1 MLIKTRNAGRALLAF
16 QVGLLLLISTLK
28 VADRELL
35 APLYDSVSRDLGLND
50 LQFGTIR
57 SAADLT
63 LVAGTLL
70 FGLLADRWQ
79 RRRVVALGV
88 LCWSAITWG
97 TGQTRSFGQLL
108 AARAGMHFFLA
119 AFSVSAYP
127 MLGDM
132 VPRRSRGMVMGLL
145 GATFA
150 LGTVVAL
157 VIAALLGT
165 GQWRQPFIYFGLPGL
180 ILGLLVLAFLR
191 EPQRG
196 AGEEEVMEAGGY
208 AGRFTWA
215 ALGRT
220 LRIRTALLIYLLDA
234 CQGATWWAFSFWA
247 PAYLLRYGIAPD
259 GDTAAL
265 ALLPAILGFVVGT
278 ILGGR
283 LIDLLRRRTDRSAVW
298 VALISMTGAL
308 AMSLV
313 VFSVRDLTAV
323 LVAGFFLGAFGYLVM
338 PCINV
343 MLFDVVPPETR
354 SSAVAADAMLLSAV
368 SALTSL
374 SIGAVSYSV
383 GLRQGLAEG
392 HLRAGFQ
399 GAVTVLLA
407 VALAATVAILRFAPA
422 DMARLREH
430 VARRAVST
438 PDSLAEPRLALE

>member
-1 MLIKTRNAGRALLAF
+1 MLVKTRKAGRALLVF
-16 QVGLLLLISTLK
+16 EVGLLLTISTLK

-35 APLYDSVSRDLGLND
+35 APLYDSVSLDLGLND
-50 LQFGTIR
+50 LQFGTVR
-57 SAADLT
+57 AAADLA
-63 LVAGTLL
+63 LVAGTLF
-70 FGLLADRWQ
+70 FGLLAERWQ

-88 LCWSAITWG
+88 LCWSAITWS
-97 TGQTRSFGQLL
+97 TGRARSFGQLL
-108 AARAGMHFFLA
+108 TARASMHFFLA
-119 AFSVSAYP
+119 AFSVAAYP

-165 GQWRQPFIYFGLPGL
+165 DQWRLPFIYFGVPGL
-180 ILGLLVLAFLR
+180 ILGLLVLGFMR

-196 AGEEEVMEAGGY
+196 GGEEEVLEAGVY
-208 AGRFTWA
+208 AGRFSWA

-220 LRIRTALLIYLLDA
+220 LSIRTALLVYVLDA

-247 PAYLLRYGIAPD
+247 PAYLLRYDIAPN
-259 GDTAAL
+259 GDAAAL

-283 LIDLLRRRTDRSAVW
+283 LIDILRRRTARSAIW
-298 VALISMTGAL
+298 VALVSMAGAL
-308 AMSLV
+308 AMSV
-313 VFSVRDLTAV
+313 IVFAARDLTAV

-343 MLFDVVPPETR
+343 ILFDVVPPETR
-354 SSAVAADAMLLSAV
+354 SSAVAADAMMLSGA

-374 SIGAVSYSV
+374 AIGAVSYSV
-383 GLRQGLAEG
+383 GRAQGLAEG
-392 HLRAGFQ
+392 NLRAGFQ
-399 GAVTVLLA
+399 GAVTVLLS
-407 VALAATVAILRFAPA
+407 VALVAALAILRFGPA
-422 DMARLREH
+422 DMARLRDH
-430 VARRAVST
+430 IARRAVEA
-438 PDSLAEPRLALE
+438 PDGLPEPRLAVE

>member
-1 MLIKTRNAGRALLAF
+1 MLVKTRNAGRALLVF
-16 QVGLLLLISTLK
+16 EVGLLLFISTLK

-57 SAADLT
+57 SAADVA

-97 TGQTRSFGQLL
+97 TGQAQSFGQLL
-108 AARAGMHFFLA
+108 AARASMHFFLA
-119 AFSVSAYP
+119 AFTVAAYP

-132 VPRRSRGMVMGLL
+132 VPRRSRGTVMGLL

-165 GQWRQPFIYFGLPGL
+165 DQWRQPFVYFGLPGL
-180 ILGLLVLAFLR
+180 ILGLLVLGFLR

-196 AGEEEVMEAGGY
+196 AGEEEVMQAGAY
-208 AGRFTWA
+208 AGRFSWA

-220 LRIRTALLIYLLDA
+220 LRIRTALLVYLLDA

-247 PAYLLRYGIAPD
+247 PAYLLRYNIAPNAD
-259 GDTAAL
+259 AAAL
-265 ALLPAILGFVVGT
+265 ALLPAILGFVAGT

-283 LIDLLRRRTDRSAVW
+283 LIDLLRPRTPRSAIW
-298 VALISMTGAL
+298 VALVSMGGAL

-313 VFSVRDLTAV
+313 VFAARDLTTV

-338 PCINV
+338 PCVNV

-354 SSAVAADAMLLSAV
+354 SSAVAADAMILSAA

-374 SIGAVSYSV
+374 AIGGVSYSV
-383 GLRQGLAEG
+383 GLHQGLAEG
-392 HLRAGFQ
+392 NLRAGFQ

-407 VALAATVAILRFAPA
+407 VALVAAVAILRFAPA
-422 DMARLREH
+422 DMARLRQH
-430 VARRAVST
+430 VARRAVEA
-438 PDSLAEPRLALE
+438 PEGLAEPRLALE